1 MNQVLRAYLAITVLA
16 VSWGTIPLI
25 IRTSEIN
32 SISLVGVRTFIGSIF
47 LGLILL
53 KKDVSIKELIKPGL
67 ILGPLLAIH
76 WVTMF
81 ESIELNSVA
90 VGIGLVFS
98 YPIFVIFIEYARGT
112 KLQSYQILLIL
123 SGFLGL
129 YLLLDLV
136 DVKSI
141 TGIIYGLISAVS
153 LAFIITIGERYS
165 SKLGGLKVAFSQLI
179 VAAFILIKFT
189 FDSWNWMISNI
200 LISLFLGLF
209 LTALGLTTYWYVVKV
224 IKPLAVSTITYLEPV
239 TGVVLGALILNENL
253 EIKQIIGFSI
263 VLLVGVLQVYL
274 DSKVS
279 PSSCLLYT
287 SPSPRD

>member
-32 SISLVGVRTFIGSIF
+32 SISLVGIRTFIGSIF

-53 KKDVSIKELIKPGL
+53 KKDVNIKELIKPGL

-141 TGIIYGLISAVS
+141 TGIIYGLVSAVS

-274 DSKVS
+274 DSKVN
-279 PSSCLLYT
+279 PSS
-287 SPSPRD
+287 SS

>member
-1 MNQVLRAYLAITVLA
+1 VNQVLRAYLAITVLA

-32 SISLVGVRTFIGSIF
+32 SISLVGIRTFIGSIF

-53 KKDVSIKELIKPGL
+53 KKDVRIKELIKPGL

-239 TGVVLGALILNENL
+239 TGVVLGALVLNENL

-274 DSKVS
+274 DSKVN
-279 PSSCLLYT
+279 PSS
-287 SPSPRD
+287 SS

>member
-253 EIKQIIGFSI
+253 EIEQIIGFSI

-274 DSKVS
+274 DSKVN
-279 PSSCLLYT
+279 PSST
-287 SPSPRD
+287 S

>member
-1 MNQVLRAYLAITVLA
+1 VNQVLRAYLAITVLA

-153 LAFIITIGERYS
+153 LAFIITIGERHS

-279 PSSCLLYT
+279 PSST
-287 SPSPRD
+287 S

>member
-32 SISLVGVRTFIGSIF
+32 SISLVGIRTFIGSIF
-47 LGLILL
+47 LGIILL
-53 KKDVSIKELIKPGL
+53 NKDVSIRELIKPGL

-253 EIKQIIGFSI
+253 EIIQVIGFSI
-263 VLLVGVLQVYL
+263 VISVGVLQVYL

-279 PSSCLLYT
+279 PSS
-287 SPSPRD
+287 SS

>member
-32 SISLVGVRTFIGSIF
+32 SISLVGIRTFIGSIF
-47 LGLILL
+47 LGIILL
-53 KKDVSIKELIKPGL
+53 KKDVSIRELIKPGL

-189 FDSWNWMISNI
+189 FDSWNWMVSNI

-274 DSKVS
+274 DSKVN
-279 PSSCLLYT
+279 PSS
-287 SPSPRD
+287 SS

>member
-32 SISLVGVRTFIGSIF
+32 SISLVGIRTFIGSIF
-47 LGLILL
+47 LGIILL
-53 KKDVSIKELIKPGL
+53 NKDVSIRELIKPGL

-263 VLLVGVLQVYL
+263 VYLVGVLQVYL
-274 DSKVS
+274 DSKVN
-279 PSSCLLYT
+279 PSS
-287 SPSPRD
+287 SS

>member
-263 VLLVGVLQVYL
+263 VLLA
-274 DSKVS
+274 VS
-279 PSSCLLYT
+279 YT
-287 SPSPRD
+287 HLTLPTSDLV

>member
-32 SISLVGVRTFIGSIF
+32 SISLVGIRTFIGSIF
-47 LGLILL
+47 LGIILL
-53 KKDVSIKELIKPGL
+53 NKDVSIRELIKPGL

-239 TGVVLGALILNENL
+239 TGVVLGALVLNENL

-274 DSKVS
+274 DSKVN
-279 PSSCLLYT
+279 PSS
-287 SPSPRD
+287 SS

>member
-112 KLQSYQILLIL
+112 KLHSYQILLIL

-274 DSKVS
+274 DSKVN
-279 PSSCLLYT
+279 PSST
-287 SPSPRD
+287 S

>member
-112 KLQSYQILLIL
+112 KLQSYQLLLIL

-209 LTALGLTTYWYVVKV
+209 LTALGLTTYWYVVKE

-274 DSKVS
+274 DSKVN
-279 PSSCLLYT
+279 PSST
-287 SPSPRD
+287 S

>member
-32 SISLVGVRTFIGSIF
+32 SISLVGIRTFIGSIF

-53 KKDVSIKELIKPGL
+53 KKDVNIKELIKPGL

-81 ESIELNSVA
+81 QSIELNSVA

-141 TGIIYGLISAVS
+141 TGIIYGLVSAVS

-274 DSKVS
+274 DSKVN
-279 PSSCLLYT
+279 PSS
-287 SPSPRD
+287 SS